1 MFRYVRYET
10 LTKITVL
17 EIRAVQAKARTEH
30 ALQYNTNFPQIKNK
44 QTNMLRSS
52 HSKLNSYSV
61 SAYAMLIIPKEK
73 VTNYVRKEKCS
84 VQRENKTLKKDNC
97 VNM

>member
-73 VTNYVRKEKCS
+73 VTNKLCEERKMFSSERK
-84 VQRENKTLKKDNC
+84 QNFKER
-97 VNM
+97 